1 MPLRSKQQRTVLEY
15 IWQDSKG
22 NFRSKTKIM
31 PTVCWE
37 DSIESTPIWNFD
49 GSSTG
54 QATTDDSEV
63 YLKPYFKCM
72 DPLRTLSNQRYAQLV
87 FCDLWVPD
95 RDENGEY
102 QYEDG
107 LSQSM
112 NGQKQTIK
120 EEVSNWIHVSNIDER
135 EKALNDTWNKM
146 GGRKLKLKPHPNNKR
161 EEARIL
167 FENNRIK
174 GSDPWF
180 GFEQEFFFYD
190 LSSMDIVGWNSGTS
204 IVPEEQGKYYCGVG
218 RSNEVSIVRK
228 LAEKVMK
235 ETICIEGHLDCCGWN
250 LEVAPGQCEFQI
262 RGSGLKAAD
271 NLTHFRY
278 ILQRIAEN
286 EGYGVTFHP
295 KPKDGDW
302 NGSGLH
308 TNYSTSLM
316 RYTDGYKYM
325 EEAIGLLESKHLD
338 HMAVYGEDNE
348 MRMTGK
354 HETASYDKFT
364 WGIANRGTSI
374 RIPRQCWVEK
384 CGYIEDRRPAS
395 NANPYEVCSALVNT
409 TVMSSDSYNEF
420 DKEEKLVKASF
431 GGVVESDLENK
442 KIRMVG
448 FGPSDKVDKLDVD
461 LEKDIEEMKK
471 KSNEKEVV

>member
-15 IWQDSKG
+15 IWQDANG
-22 NFRSKTKIM
+22 NFRSKTKVM

-37 DSIESTPIWNFD
+37 DSIETTPLWNFD

-54 QATTDDSEV
+54 QATTENSEV

-72 DPLRTLSNQRYAQLV
+72 DPLRTLSSQRYAQLV

-102 QYEDG
+102 QFEEG
-107 LSQSM
+107 LSETM

-120 EEVSNWIHVSNIDER
+120 EEVSNWIHISNLEER
-135 EKALNDTWNKM
+135 EKTLNNTWAKM
-146 GGRKLKLKPHPNNKR
+146 SGKKLKLKPHPDNKR
-161 EEARIL
+161 ESAKKL
-167 FENNRIK
+167 FEKNRVV

-190 LSSMDIVGWNSGTS
+190 LKTMDIVGWRDGN
-204 IVPEEQGKYYCGVG
+204 IPEEQGKYYCGVG
-218 RSNEVSIVRK
+218 RSNEVSTVRR

-278 ILQRIAEN
+278 ILQRIAES

-308 TNYSTSLM
+308 TNYSTNSM

-325 EEAIGLLESKHLD
+325 EEAITRLSYKHLE
-338 HMAVYGEDNE
+338 HMAVYGKDNN

-354 HETASYDKFT
+354 HETASFDKFT
-364 WGIANRGTSI
+364 WGVANRSASI

-395 NANPYEVCSALVNT
+395 NADPYDICIALVNT
-409 TVMSSDSYNEF
+409 TIMESESYSEYDNLN
-420 DKEEKLVKASF
+420 DGKIKASF

-442 KIRMVG
+442 KIRMTG
-448 FGPSDKVDKLDVD
+448 FGPSDKIDKLDVV
-461 LEKDIEEMKK
+461 EEED
-471 KSNEKEVV
+471 NTNDEKELV